1 MWALSAQALLITTN
15 YWYLEYMIVDKMVYF
30 LALLNKVVHHTL
42 EFLLKG
48 CSLYSRMDTVWNVP

>member
-1 MWALSAQALLITTN
+1 MWTLSAQALLVIIKTN
-15 YWYLEYMIVDKMVYF
+15 YLKYMIDDKMVYF

>member
-1 MWALSAQALLITTN
+1 MWTLSAQALLIKTN
-15 YWYLEYMIVDKMVYF
+15 YLKYMIVDKLVYF

-48 CSLYSRMDTVWNVP
+48 CSLYSRMGTVWNVP

>member
-1 MWALSAQALLITTN
+1 
-15 YWYLEYMIVDKMVYF
+15 MIVDKLVYF

-48 CSLYSRMDTVWNVP
+48 CSRYSRMDTAWNVP

>member
-1 MWALSAQALLITTN
+1 MWTLSAQALLITSN
-15 YWYLEYMIVDKMVYF
+15 YLKYMIVDKMVYF

>member
-1 MWALSAQALLITTN
+1 MWTLSAQALLITSK
-15 YWYLEYMIVDKMVYF
+15 YLKYMIVDKMVYF

>member
-1 MWALSAQALLITTN
+1 MGTLSAQALLITTN
-15 YWYLEYMIVDKMVYF
+15 YLKYMIVDKMVYF

>member
-1 MWALSAQALLITTN
+1 
-15 YWYLEYMIVDKMVYF
+15 MIVDKLVYF